1 MDDVTKAY
9 RRKRKVEV
17 VEYLQHEGKEK
28 LLRLKSTLNSADK
41 RILEYALNTIADP
54 DCHNLFELLILKR
67 FISFMDK
74 YEFRLSAVQAA
85 VLVIESLR
93 FPSQNGLATLKLS
106 PVQTFALAFIYGFFK
121 EDGRRLVRNAML
133 FVPRKFGKTTLVS
146 GIAIYELLFGDA
158 DGQVYACA
166 NSYQQAKICF
176 DNIRN
181 CLKAL
186 DRTGNRFR
194 VNREVIYNDMKGR
207 SSFARCLAS
216 DPSTLD
222 GLSASCYILDEY
234 AQARSAELRN
244 VMATSTG
251 IRTSPLELIITT
263 ASDVLDGPCVGTL
276 EAYQRILLDEA
287 KDDSVFALLLMPDVD
302 DLESDPR
309 TWRKVQP
316 HIGVTVQEDYY
327 AEKWQKAQ
335 LSAEDM
341 LAFRTKLLNIF
352 AVNESKAWIT
362 GDEIRDLYKPFSF
375 EQLAKTDS
383 TPPYCAVSFDLSV
396 WDDFSAVTYEVYRPN
411 GTFHF
416 HTEYYLPE
424 GSLEKHQRC
433 ELYKEWVRKGYLNL
447 LPGTTINYELI
458 IQDIIRRNGQVLI
471 VSIGYDPYHSKT
483 AVNMLQAYGAGSVMH
498 PVKQTYGA
506 FTGAVETLELMIK
519 NKTCTFT
526 PNEITAWCF
535 GNCQMDEDKN
545 GNRKPIKRAHT
556 DKIDGAITCLMC
568 QDLFNNFKR

>member
-9 RRKRKVEV
+9 RRKRKEEV
-17 VEYLQHEGKEK
+17 IEYLQTEGKKE
-28 LLRLKSTLNSADK
+28 LLRLKSILNSADK
-41 RILEYALNTIADP
+41 RIAQYALNVIANP
-54 DCHNLFELLILKR
+54 DCHNLFELLGLKR
-67 FISFMDK
+67 FIKFMDK
-74 YEFRLSAVQAA
+74 YEFRISAVQA
-85 VLVIESLR
+85 VILVIESLR
-93 FPSQNGLATLKLS
+93 FPSQKGLSTLKLS
-106 PVQTFALAFIYGFFK
+106 PVQIFALAFIYGFYK
-121 EDGRRLVRNAML
+121 PDGRRLVRNALL
-133 FVPRKFGKTTLVS
+133 FVPRKFGKTTLVA

-194 VNREVIYNDMKGR
+194 VNREVIFNDMKGR

-244 VMATSTG
+244 VMSTSTG
-251 IRTSPLELIITT
+251 IRHSPLELIITT
-263 ASDVLDGPCVGTL
+263 ASDVLDGPCVNTL
-276 EAYQRILLDEA
+276 EAYQRILLEEA
-287 KDDSVFALLLMPDVD
+287 EDDSVFAIIFIPDVD
-302 DLESDPR
+302 DVESDPR

-327 AEKWQKAQ
+327 AEKWLKAQ
-335 LSAEDM
+335 QSAEDM

-396 WDDFSAVTYEVYRPN
+396 WDDFSAVSYEIYRPD

-416 HTEYYLPE
+416 HTDYYLPE
-424 GSLEKHQRC
+424 GSLERHQRA

-447 LPGTTINYELI
+447 LPGATINYELI
-458 IQDIIRRNGQVLI
+458 VQDIIKRNGQVLI

-506 FTGAVETLELMIK
+506 FTGSVETMELMVK
-519 NKTCTFT
+519 NKKCTFT
-526 PNEITAWCF
+526 PNEITSWCF

-556 DKIDGAITCLMC
+556 EKIDGAITCLMC

>member
-1 MDDVTKAY
+1 MDDVTKVY
-9 RRKRKVEV
+9 RRKCKADVI
-17 VEYLQHEGKEK
+17 EYLQGEGKKE
-28 LLRLKSTLNSADK
+28 LLRLKSILDSADK
-41 RILEYALNTIADP
+41 RIAQYCLNVLADP
-54 DCHNLFELLILKR
+54 ESHNLFELLGIKR
-67 FISFMDK
+67 FIRFMDK
-74 YEFRLSAVQAA
+74 YEFRISAVKA
-85 VLVIESLR
+85 VILVVESLR
-93 FPSQNGLATLKLS
+93 FPSQKGLTNLKLS
-106 PVQTFALAFIYGFFK
+106 SLQTFALAFIYGFYRP
-121 EDGRRLVRNAML
+121 DGRRLIRNAL
-133 FVPRKFGKTTLVS
+133 IFVPRKFGKTTLVA

-194 VNREVIYNDMKGR
+194 VNREVIFNDMKGR

-234 AQARSAELRN
+234 SQERSAELRN
-244 VMATSTG
+244 VMSTSTG
-251 IRTSPLELIITT
+251 IRQNPLELIITT
-263 ASDVLDGPCVGTL
+263 ASDVLESPCVGTL

-287 KDDSVFALLLMPDVD
+287 EDDSVFALLFMPDVD
-302 DLESDPR
+302 DNEADPR
-309 TWRKVQP
+309 TWRKCQP
-316 HIGVTVQEDYY
+316 HIGTTVQEDYY
-327 AEKWQKAQ
+327 AEKWLKAQ
-335 LSAEDM
+335 QSAEDM
-341 LAFRTKLLNIF
+341 LAFRTKLLNVF

-396 WDDFSAVTYEVYRPN
+396 WDDFSAVTYEIYRPN

-416 HTEYYLPE
+416 HTDYYLPE
-424 GSLEKHQRC
+424 GSLDRHPRA
-433 ELYKEWVRKGYLNL
+433 ELYREWVRKGYLNL

-458 IQDIIRRNGQVLI
+458 VQDIIRRNGQVLI
-471 VSIGYDPYHSKT
+471 CSIGYDPYHSKT
-483 AVNMLQAYGAGSVMH
+483 AVNMLQSYGAGGVMH

-506 FTGAVETLELMIK
+506 FTGSVETLELMIK

-545 GNRKPIKRAHT
+545 GNRKPIKRTHNE
-556 DKIDGAITCLMC
+556 KIDGAITCLMC

>member
-121 EDGRRLVRNAML
+121 EDSRRLVRNAML

-276 EAYQRILLDEA
+276 EAYQRVLLDEA